1 MWWAGNRTFCEEIVV
16 VPKENATNED
26 DVWLLGMFSSHQKD
40 FPDGQSGLFVL
51 DGANLEKGPM
61 ATIKLNE
68 RISHGLHGTYVKTT
82 R

>member
-1 MWWAGNRTFCEEIVV
+1 MLRDEG
-16 VPKENATNED
+16 
-26 DVWLLGMFSSHQKD
+26 DVWLLGMFSSHQED

-68 RISHGLHGTYVKTT
+68 RISHGLHTAIRENNKVGDS
-82 R
+82 RANI